1 MSVDVEGHELDV
13 FLGFDF
19 QKYDPSVIIVEFLDL
34 SLDKIE
40 IKNQN
45 INKIIESDIFKY
57 LVSKNYKLV
66 NFIYADLIF
75 VKNNNSKI

>member
-1 MSVDVEGHELDV
+1 MSVDVEGHELEV

-19 QKYDPSVIIVEFLDL
+19 DRYSPSIIVVEFLDL
-34 SLDKIE
+34 SLSKIE

-45 INKIIESDIFKY
+45 INNIINSKLFKF
-57 LVSKNYKLV
+57 LTSKNYTLV

-75 VKNNNSKI
+75 VNNNFKK